1 VTKEA
6 GEEYKGHPTGDGNR
20 GGFKSSRSTGLRS
33 EAGPAGKIR
42 ERRSCP
48 ARDKLTLIPPNGRLL
63 RRGGVVAEMRYT
75 GVIELD
81 LRKGIRQGSA
91 KSETFQWCS

>member
-1 VTKEA
+1 MTKEA

-20 GGFKSSRSTGLRS
+20 GGFKSSRSTGLLS

-48 ARDKLTLIPPNGRLL
+48 ARDKPTLIPPNCVALPAGPHGRPPKYLTFRSRHVAV
-63 RRGGVVAEMRYT
+63 RR
-75 GVIELD
+75 
-81 LRKGIRQGSA
+81 S
-91 KSETFQWCS
+91 